1 MQKKILLAVDGSD
14 QAKDATRLAVQLAES
29 LGARLTALRV
39 VDVDRYASEFMAV
52 RDTVGQELENQ
63 ARHILQEAESIA
75 GETGLEIDTSVRH
88 GDSSR
93 EIIRFAQEDPDIAM
107 IVMGASGRRRLG
119 RQLIGSTAER
129 VVRQVGRDLP
139 CAVVIAPS
147 KATTAEARLDLTA
160 NPPAAG

>member
-1 MQKKILLAVDGSD
+1 MDKKILIATDGSD
-14 QAKDATRLAVQLAES
+14 QARDATGLAIQLAAK
-29 LGARLTALRV
+29 LGQGLIALRV

-52 RDTVGQELENQ
+52 REAVSRELEEQ
-63 ARHILQEAESIA
+63 AARILEETKAMADAA
-75 GETGLEIDTSVRH
+75 GITMETLIRH

-93 EIIRFAQEDPDIAM
+93 EIIRFAQEDPEVTM

-139 CAVVIAPS
+139 CAVIIAPS
-147 KATTAEARLDLTA
+147 TVTTPEARLEL
-160 NPPAAG
+160 

>member
-1 MQKKILLAVDGSD
+1 MPKKILLATDGSD
-14 QAKDATRLAVQLAES
+14 QAKDATRLATQLASS

-52 RDTVGQELENQ
+52 RDTVGQELETQ
-63 ARHILQEAESIA
+63 ARHILDEAAGIA
-75 GETGLEIDTSVRH
+75 REAGLEMETCVRH

-93 EIIRFAQEDPDIAM
+93 EIIRFAQEDTDIAM
-107 IVMGASGRRRLG
+107 IVMGAS

-147 KATTAEARLDLTA
+147 TATTAQARLELA
-160 NPPAAG
+160 

>member
-1 MQKKILLAVDGSD
+1 MANKILIATDGSD
-14 QAKDATRLAVQLAES
+14 QARDAARLAIQLAKGVG
-29 LGARLTALRV
+29 LGLVALRV

-52 RDTVGQELENQ
+52 RDAVSQELEDQ
-63 ARHILQEAESIA
+63 ARRILKETADLVKEA
-75 GETGLEIDTSVRH
+75 GLEADTQIRH

-93 EIIRFAQEDPDIAM
+93 EIIRYAQENPDVVL

-139 CAVVIAPS
+139 CAVTIAPS
-147 KATTAEARLDLTA
+147 LVTTEDARLQL
-160 NPPAAG
+160 GV

>member
-1 MQKKILLAVDGSD
+1 MDKKILIATDGSD
-14 QAKDATRLAVQLAES
+14 QARDATGLAIQLAAK
-29 LGARLTALRV
+29 LGQRLVALRV

-52 RDTVGQELENQ
+52 REAVSRELEEQ
-63 ARHILQEAESIA
+63 AARILEETKAMADAAGIA
-75 GETGLEIDTSVRH
+75 METLIRH

-93 EIIRFAQEDPDIAM
+93 EIIRFAQEDPEVTM

-139 CAVVIAPS
+139 CAVIVAPS
-147 KATTAEARLDLTA
+147 TVTTSEARLEL
-160 NPPAAG
+160 

>member
-1 MQKKILLAVDGSD
+1 MDKKILIATDGSE
-14 QAKDATRLAVQLAES
+14 QAKDAISLAIQLAAK
-29 LGARLTALRV
+29 LGQGLVALRV

-52 RDTVGQELENQ
+52 REAVSKELEEQ
-63 ARHILQEAESIA
+63 AARILQEARDMA
-75 GETGLEIDTSVRH
+75 AATGLSIDTQVRH

-93 EIIRFAQEDPDIAM
+93 EIIRYVQENPEITL

-139 CAVVIAPS
+139 CAVMIAPS
-147 KATTAEARLDLTA
+147 IVTTPEARLEL
-160 NPPAAG
+160 

>member
-1 MQKKILLAVDGSD
+1 MDRKILIATDGSE
-14 QAKDATRLAVQLAES
+14 QAREATGLAIQLAQK
-29 LGARLTALRV
+29 LGHALVALRV

-52 RDTVGQELENQ
+52 REAVSRELEEQ
-63 ARHILQEAESIA
+63 AARILDEAA
-75 GETGLEIDTSVRH
+75 GLAAAAGMEMETVVRH

-93 EIIRFAQEDPDIAM
+93 EIIRYAQENASVAI

-139 CAVVIAPS
+139 CSVMITPS
-147 KATTAEARLDLTA
+147 TATTPEARLEL
-160 NPPAAG
+160 

>member
-1 MQKKILLAVDGSD
+1 MRNRILVATDGSD
-14 QAKDATRLAVQLAES
+14 QAKDATRLAAQMAAKLDMGLV
-29 LGARLTALRV
+29 GLRV

-52 RDTVGQELENQ
+52 REAVGAELEEQ
-63 ARHILQEAESIA
+63 AQRILEEAREIVE
-75 GETGLEIDTSVRH
+75 GLGREMETQIRH

-93 EIIRFAQEDPDIAM
+93 EIIRFAQENNDIAM
-107 IVMGASGRRRLG
+107 VIMGASGRRRLA

-147 KATTAEARLDLTA
+147 KATTAEARLDL
-160 NPPAAG
+160 G